1 MNITLV
7 VVSKTDMAFVQQGL
21 DIYLERLKHYCNF
34 TLEVISAPKD
44 RRNMKP
50 DEVKQ
55 REGELILKRLA
66 KADCVVLLDEH
77 GKQHTSISFS
87 QYLQR
92 KMNGGVRQLTF
103 VIGGAFG
110 FSPAVYAAAHDKLSL
125 STMTFNHQMVRLFLV
140 EQLYRSFTILHHEKY
155 HNE

>member
-66 KADCVVLLDEH
+66 KADCVAASASIRDTEFYDEA
-77 GKQHTSISFS
+77 S
-87 QYLQR
+87 
-92 KMNGGVRQLTF
+92 
-103 VIGGAFG
+103 
-110 FSPAVYAAAHDKLSL
+110 DLSRC
-125 STMTFNHQMVRLFLV
+125 V
-140 EQLYRSFTILHHEKY
+140 
-155 HNE
+155 